1 VSGRLIVWGVVSLAI
16 HAGAAGAGFAMLRG
30 AMPPALVIDLV
41 HGLMVID
48 EPAASPGG
56 RPAAGA
62 PSTPPSARPS
72 RSGSARA
79 ERRVGVTPPPAEP
92 TPRAAPAETPPATP
106 MGPEPAPAVVES
118 PPAPVPPPTA
128 VTPPPMV
135 TSPPPVEVESA
146 APRLAGPPSEPPADG
161 PERASG
167 MASPSGGSGG
177 APAPP
182 AGPGTSSTGRG
193 SSGDSAEAGAG
204 GRDGAAAARALALP
218 GGTGRGDTTEY
229 DAYYALVR
237 RRIVETLTYPP
248 AARRRSLTGTVQ
260 LELEVQP
267 TGGISRVAVV
277 ASSSHRVL
285 DDAAV
290 ETVRALG
297 RVPFPPNLRPRV
309 LIMRLPIVFEL
320 R

>member
-1 VSGRLIVWGVVSLAI
+1 MTRRLSLWLVLSLAI

-30 AMPPALVIDLV
+30 AMPPPLVIDLV

-48 EPAASPGG
+48 EPAASTGG
-56 RPAAGA
+56 GQAPGA
-62 PSTPPSARPS
+62 PSKPPSARAPS
-72 RSGSARA
+72 RSGGARA
-79 ERRVGVTPPPAEP
+79 ERRAGVTPPQAEP
-92 TPRAAPAETPPATP
+92 TPRAAPAETPLAARPTP
-106 MGPEPAPAVVES
+106 TEPEPAPAVVES
-118 PPAPVPPPTA
+118 PPAPVPPPTV
-128 VTPPPMV
+128 VTPPP
-135 TSPPPVEVESA
+135 PVAVESA
-146 APRLAGPPSEPPADG
+146 APRLAGSPSEPPAGG

-177 APAPP
+177 GPAPP
-182 AGPGTSSTGRG
+182 PAGSGTSSTGRG
-193 SSGDSAEAGAG
+193 STGDSAEAGAG
-204 GRDGAAAARALALP
+204 GRDGVSALALAIP
-218 GGTGRGDTTEY
+218 GGTGGGDTTEY

-237 RRIVETLTYPP
+237 RRIFETLTYPP